1 MTTYKST
8 PLYGGALICD
18 LPASFAD
25 VSLIRQVPDHQEA
38 YIDKDGFTSI
48 IFDIN
53 ERVGGPGSSPEIDGR
68 ALTTHLE
75 DIVGE
80 DLDNVKVWNTTPT
93 VFSRLDED
101 IPAYTLIATHT
112 TQKPDEPA
120 DDGKSQ
126 SQQRPASKTDF
137 TAIILTLVRLEREKT
152 DLLITINVP
161 HIRGEYDEDDVDL
174 QLGKQGKLI
183 GDAVDYAAKIWET
196 FKVKDW
202 GLFNEV

>member
-1 MTTYKST
+1 MTAYKST

-112 TQKPDEPA
+112 TQKPDPSTA
-120 DDGKSQ
+120 DDTS
-126 SQQRPASKTDF
+126 QRPASKTDF

-174 QLGKQGKLI
+174 QLGKQGRLI

>member
-75 DIVGE
+75 DLVAE
-80 DLDNVKVWNTTPT
+80 DLENVKVWNTTPT

-112 TQKPDEPA
+112 TSKPDSSSDEP
-120 DDGKSQ
+120 
-126 SQQRPASKTDF
+126 QRPASKTDF

>member
-1 MTTYKST
+1 MTTFKST

-18 LPASFAD
+18 LPANFAD

-53 ERVGGPGSSPEIDGR
+53 ERVGGPGSGAEIDGR

-75 DIVGE
+75 ELVGD
-80 DLDNVKVWNTTPT
+80 DLENVKVWNTTPT
-93 VFSRLDED
+93 VFSRLDDE

-112 TQKPDEPA
+112 TQKA
-120 DDGKSQ
+120 DKPTDDKP
-126 SQQRPASKTDF
+126 QRPVSKTDF
-137 TAIILTLVRLEREKT
+137 TAIILTLVRLENEKT